1 MGESTTKINGGTKV
15 STRETINAKTI
26 ETMGVR
32 CPICDS
38 DWYLSYREL
47 YDDEWIS
54 LKCQCLVCKAL
65 FQINY
70 KAVCIDELKEPLRL

>member
-1 MGESTTKINGGTKV
+1 MPEV
-15 STRETINAKTI
+15 ETIETKTI
-26 ETMGVR
+26 EAMGII
-32 CPICDS
+32 CPVCG
-38 DWYLSYREL
+38 SYDYISYKEL

-70 KAVCIDELKEPLRL
+70 KAVCIDKLREPIKL